1 MTAPRSSSSLGAAAL
16 AAHATNTADPL
27 IAELEAALA
36 GVHQALVE
44 RDPLALEQHSGAVQQ
59 RMTRLL
65 TLARQGQLNAPSR
78 QRLAQASALLA
89 AQRVNLSRASSALDR
104 ALDTLMPA
112 ESIGL
117 YGQAGKTLKRR
128 SSGDSVSA

>member
-1 MTAPRSSSSLGAAAL
+1 LAPAAPAVNDK
-16 AAHATNTADPL
+16 NTADPL
-27 IAELEAALA
+27 ISELEAALA

-44 RDPLALEQHSGAVQQ
+44 RDSLALELHSGAVQQ
-59 RMTRLL
+59 RMSRLL
-65 TLARQGQLNAPSR
+65 ALARQGQLKPAAR

-89 AQRVNLSRASSALDR
+89 AQRVSLSRASSALDR
-104 ALDTLMPA
+104 ALDILMPA